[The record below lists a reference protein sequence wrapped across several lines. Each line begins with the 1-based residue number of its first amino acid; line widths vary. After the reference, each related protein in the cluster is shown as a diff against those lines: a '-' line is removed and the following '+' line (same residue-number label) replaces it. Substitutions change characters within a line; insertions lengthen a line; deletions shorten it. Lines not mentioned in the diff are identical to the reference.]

1 MPKMPGKT
9 LPYVLDKLGLSA
21 GAAERYIAK
30 DSRRAEKLARKSYG
44 LISKSKSA
52 KIGSAYADTMGM
64 AVKARQRQVASR
76 YAAGAL
82 GLGSVGMYNN
92 RRSSGARGGPM
103 PMTRARP
110 GSGRN
115 P

>member
-1 MPKMPGKT
+1 MPKMPGKK

-21 GAAERYIAK
+21 GAAERYVAK

-44 LISKSKSA
+44 LVSKSKKA
-52 KIGSAYADTMGM
+52 TIGSAYGDTMSM
-64 AVKARQRQVASR
+64 AVKARQRQVGSR

-92 RRSSGARGGPM
+92 RSSGARGGPR

>member
-1 MPKMPGKT
+1 MPKMPGKK

-21 GAAERYIAK
+21 GAAERYVAK
-30 DSRRAEKLARKSYG
+30 DSRRAEKLARKSYKMVT
-44 LISKSKSA
+44 KSGG
-52 KIGSAYADTMGM
+52 KITTAYDDTMSM
-64 AVKARQRQVASR
+64 AVKARQRQVGSR

-92 RRSSGARGGPM
+92 RSSGARGGPR